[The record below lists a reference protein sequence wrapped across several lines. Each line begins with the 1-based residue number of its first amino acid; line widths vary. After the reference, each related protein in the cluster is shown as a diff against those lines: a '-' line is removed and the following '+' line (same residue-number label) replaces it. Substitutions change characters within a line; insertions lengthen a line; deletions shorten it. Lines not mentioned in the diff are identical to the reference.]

1 MVMVEISDDLLDTIN
16 KVLGKNG
23 YDKIDDINLWLEMV
37 IREWTDYNFDF
48 DITYDDIDEYE
59 V

>member
-16 KVLGKNG
+16 KEMGKNG

>member
-1 MVMVEISDDLLDTIN
+1 MVMVEIPDDTLDTIN

-23 YDKIDDINLWLEMV
+23 YDKIDDINLWIEMI
-37 IREWTDYNFDF
+37 IREWIVYNFDF
-48 DITYDDIDEYE
+48 DILYDDIDEYE

>member
-1 MVMVEISDDLLDTIN
+1 MVMVEIPDDTLDTIN

-23 YDKIDDINLWLEMV
+23 YDKIDDINLWIEMI
-37 IREWTDYNFDF
+37 IREWIDYNFDF